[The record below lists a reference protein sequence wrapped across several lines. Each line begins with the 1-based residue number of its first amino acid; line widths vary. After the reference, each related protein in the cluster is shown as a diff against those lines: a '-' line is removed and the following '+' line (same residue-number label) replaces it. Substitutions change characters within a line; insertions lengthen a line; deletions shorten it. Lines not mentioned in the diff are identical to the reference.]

1 MRKSL
6 RGKILIFF
14 FTTAILV
21 LLFPK
26 GESIESEV
34 TLGSIWIKPDLI
46 ASKSFEIS
54 KYENQ
59 YKSEVKSALKFVYP
73 VYFRNTEIERNQVA
87 NFNIFSD
94 SLLNYLKTGKSNSNI
109 FPKIMKD
116 SVWAVLKNNSIL
128 PKGEKI
134 QFERY
139 LRKLGITLQKI
150 YKIGVLSKSATKSQ
164 IYLAIKNG
172 KFLTTEK
179 FSNYLDK
186 AEIHRQIKNEIG
198 YLYRNDES
206 VIKFSKELLESF
218 IQPNIIFDEDYTK
231 KEIEIAKSKVP
242 RNLGIVTENERIIS
256 KHDRVTQEIKL
267 KIDSYKIAK
276 AQTVSTID
284 ELLQYLGKSLHLLI
298 ILTLYFIYIFLSR
311 NKIFNDNQD
320 LLVIA
325 IIILFT
331 SSLAYLVQF
340 VKVEVPVDYFVLVP
354 LGSMLLAILF
364 DSRLALFGTVTI
376 AFIVGG
382 IRGNDYVITL
392 SHIIAGGFG
401 AFAVRDLRNRN
412 EIFRAFISIL
422 VGYIISIIAFGLE
435 GYRSL
440 NEIVIDIAFAGT
452 NALISPVLTFGFIYF
467 FERVFKMSTSLTYLE
482 LSDFNNPLLR
492 ELTFKAPGTFNH
504 SLVIGTMVEESA
516 NLIGANS
523 ILARV
528 GAYYHDIGKIYYPD
542 AFVENQFDNKNIH
555 DGLPY
560 KESAKII
567 IQHVEKGIQL
577 AKEHKIPEEIINFIP
592 THHGTLLVS
601 YFYEKEKEVNP
612 NTSEEDFRYN
622 GPKPNSKETALLMLA
637 DACESA
643 ARAMETIEQKKIENL
658 VNNLID
664 FRIKDGQLDESNI
677 TFNDLKIIRTTF
689 VRVLTNQHH
698 KRIRYPNQDEIEN
711 NSEIAT
717 KEE

>member
-1 MRKSL
+1 
-6 RGKILIFF
+6 
-14 FTTAILV
+14 

-34 TLGSIWIKPDLI
+34 TVGSIWTKPDLI
-46 ASKSFEIS
+46 ASKSFEIL
-54 KYENQ
+54 KNENQ
-59 YKSEVKSALKFVYP
+59 YKSEVKAALKFVYP
-73 VYFRNTEIERNQVA
+73 IYSRNTEIERKQVE

-94 SLLNYLKTGKSNSNI
+94 SLLNYLKTGESNSNI
-109 FPKIMKD
+109 FPKIIKD

-134 QFERY
+134 QLEQY
-139 LRKLGITLQKI
+139 LTKLGTTLRKI
-150 YKIGVLSKSATKSQ
+150 YKIGILSKSAKKGQ
-164 IYLAIKNG
+164 IYLTIKNG
-172 KFLTTEK
+172 KYLTTEK
-179 FSNYLDK
+179 FSNYLDNE
-186 AEIHRQIKNEIG
+186 EIHNQIKNEIG
-198 YLYRNDES
+198 YLYRNDENI
-206 VIKFSKELLESF
+206 IKFSKELLKSF
-218 IQPNIIFDEDYTK
+218 IQPNIIFDENYTK

-242 RNLGIVTENERIIS
+242 RNLGIVAENEKIIS

-267 KIDSYKIAK
+267 KIDSYRIAK

-284 ELLQYLGKSLHLLI
+284 EFLQYLGKLLHLLI

-311 NKIFNDNQD
+311 KKIFNDNQD
-320 LLVIA
+320 ILVIA

-331 SSLAYLVQF
+331 SSLAYFVQF
-340 VKVEVPVDYFVLVP
+340 VKVDVPVDYFVLVP

-364 DSRLALFGTVTI
+364 DSRLAFFGTVTI

-422 VGYIISIIAFGLE
+422 VGYIVSIIAFGLE

-440 NEIVIDIAFAGT
+440 NEIIIDIAFAGT

-467 FERVFKMSTSLTYLE
+467 FERVFKISTSLTYLE

-528 GAYYHDIGKIYYPD
+528 GAYYHDIGKIYYPE

-577 AKEHKIPEEIINFIP
+577 AREHKIPEEIINFIP
-592 THHGTLLVS
+592 AHHGTLLVS
-601 YFYEKEKEVNP
+601 FFYEKEKEVNP
-612 NTSEEDFRYN
+612 NASEEDFRYK

-643 ARAMETIEQKKIENL
+643 VRSMETIEHKKIENL

-664 FRIKDGQLDESNI
+664 FRIKDGQLDDSNI
-677 TFNDLKIIRTTF
+677 TFNDLKIIRATF